1 MCICFTLLGSLLS
14 PIIHIDRLIA
24 LAAIYFLALGISAH
38 AADGIGNRQTKPWAN
53 YISEHEFKLLLVSSL
68 VFAYSIGAFYIT
80 TYVPFLAI
88 IAIAE
93 GFFLFAYNFE
103 LFGGFFHNNTWFSI
117 SWGAMPFIAGFVM
130 QTNSI
135 TMLSILFS
143 SITGFIS
150 YIEIRLSREY
160 KELKKTR
167 GNLVQQ
173 DKLETYLK
181 SISLGTISITFVC
194 FIVAYF
200 YSIQNH

>member
-1 MCICFTLLGSLLS
+1 
-14 PIIHIDRLIA
+14 
-24 LAAIYFLALGISAH
+24 
-38 AADGIGNRQTKPWAN
+38 
-53 YISEHEFKLLLVSSL
+53 
-68 VFAYSIGAFYIT
+68 
-80 TYVPFLAI
+80 VPFLAI

-103 LFGGFFHNNTWFSI
+103 LFDGFFHNNIWFSI
-117 SWGAMPFIAGFVM
+117 SWGALPFIAGFVM

-167 GNLVQQ
+167 GKLVQQ

-181 SISLGTISITFVC
+181 SISLGTISITLVC
-194 FIVAYF
+194 FVIVYL